1 MLEGA
6 EEMTE
11 EELSRAMREYEKVR
25 PCDTMKVS
33 LEARLEWLE
42 ADASAQR
49 TAILRLEKAAKLT
62 CKALWASWVLC
73 VFLTLAVLT

>member
-1 MLEGA
+1 MTW
-6 EEMTE
+6 EEY
-11 EELSRAMREYEKVR
+11 RKAMQATAQ
-25 PCDTMKVS
+25 PS
-33 LEARLEWLE
+33 LEDRVKWLE

-73 VFLTLAVLT
+73 VFLTLVVLT